1 MKVRKSNNKPL
12 KRSAS
17 FTSGTKTGSKSAKS
31 VNSGSKS
38 MKSSKSSSKSQ
49 KKFHEKISDNEY
61 SDSEYSDSEISD
73 SEISD
78 NESSGESSDEE
89 SEYEIK
95 KPRKIPSQYSKKF
108 TNNMSDDDDSDDDD
122 KSSDDSDDDDK
133 SSDDS
138 DDDDKSSDDSDDDD
152 KSSDDSDDDDKS
164 SDENSNG
171 NESDDNK
178 SKKSKETHFN
188 PDKKISKQIV
198 KNGDPTNL
206 KNIMISQINNEY
218 YLGQYGNFEV
228 IIMAKNDYINVT
240 KLCSMAKSK
249 NGKSKLFVHW
259 KETADA
265 QELIAEVSSEKI
277 QNLFV
282 TKDVSEKRNII
293 VYKNMN
299 YIFIYSDNELEKWY
313 VRINF

>member
-108 TNNMSDDDDSDDDD
+108 TNNMSDD
-122 KSSDDSDDDDK
+122 
-133 SSDDS
+133 DDS